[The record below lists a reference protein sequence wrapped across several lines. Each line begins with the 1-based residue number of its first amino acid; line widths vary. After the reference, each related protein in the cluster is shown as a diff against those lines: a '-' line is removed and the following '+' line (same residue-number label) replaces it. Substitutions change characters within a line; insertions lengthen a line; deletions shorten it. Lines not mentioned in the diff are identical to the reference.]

1 MVLQA
6 KNNSS
11 TFKDLETQI
20 QGLSRGP
27 TLLSSIFKAL
37 NLEKKFQDFQGCTT
51 WGDMEGSEWSP
62 KIGNSI
68 PELLAQW

>member
-51 WGDMEGSEWSP
+51 
-62 KIGNSI
+62 
-68 PELLAQW
+68 